1 MQPAAHSPQS
11 MPQPIADASGP
22 AKPRVTPRK
31 SLGQHFLVD
40 RGALARIVDAAAIE
54 PHDVVVEVG
63 PGTGLLTRPLA
74 ERAARVVAVEM
85 DAALADRLRSDLA
98 ALTNLEVVHA
108 DAREWDPAS
117 VGSPYKLV
125 ANLPYYAAAPIV
137 RRFLECSRPPRL
149 MVVTVQREVGQ
160 SMAARP
166 GRMRTLSVA
175 TQLYGLPRIVGYVRP
190 GSFRPP
196 PKVTSAIVRVDV
208 LDRPALALDDT
219 AAFFRLVHAGFGE
232 ARKQLRNSLGR
243 ALGMTG
249 PEVEAV
255 MAEAGVDHRLRAE
268 ALGLPEWGR
277 LYDAFRSRGL
287 C

>member
-1 MQPAAHSPQS
+1 MQREAHTPRTSTAACDSEQS
-11 MPQPIADASGP
+11 A
-22 AKPRVTPRK
+22 VVPRK

-40 RGALARIVDAAAIE
+40 RGALRRIVEAAEIE
-54 PHDVVVEVG
+54 PQDVVVEVG
-63 PGTGLLTRPLA
+63 PGTGLLTRLLC
-74 ERAARVVAVEM
+74 ESAARVVAVEM
-85 DAALADRLRSDLA
+85 DDGLA
-98 ALTNLEVVHA
+98 ARLSSGIGDPANLEVVHG
-108 DAREWDPAS
+108 DARVWDPAA
-117 VGSPYKLV
+117 VGEPYKLV

-137 RRFLECSRPPRL
+137 RRFLECSRPPRR

-160 SMAARP
+160 SMAATP

-175 TQLYGLPRIVGYVRP
+175 TQLYGLPRIVGYIRP

-208 LDRPALALDDT
+208 LDEPALALDDT
-219 AAFFRLVHAGFGE
+219 AAFFRLVHAGFGG
-232 ARKQLRNSLGR
+232 ARKQLRNSIGNSLG
-243 ALGMTG
+243 LSGTD
-249 PEVEAV
+249 VEAI
-255 MAEAGVDHRLRAE
+255 MADAGVDHRLRAE

>member
-1 MQPAAHSPQS
+1 MQREAHSPRLS
-11 MPQPIADASGP
+11 ANASESEQPSVVA
-22 AKPRVTPRK
+22 RK

-40 RGALARIVDAAAIE
+40 RGALRRIVDAAELE
-54 PHDVVVEVG
+54 PADVVVEVG
-63 PGTGLLTRPLA
+63 PGTGLLTRFLC
-74 ERAARVVAVEM
+74 ESAARVIAVEM
-85 DAALADRLRSDLA
+85 DGGLA
-98 ALTNLEVVHA
+98 ARLSSEIGDPANLEVIHG
-108 DAREWDPAS
+108 DAREWEPADL
-117 VGSPYKLV
+117 GEPYKLV

-137 RRFLECSRPPRL
+137 RRFLECSRPPQR

-175 TQLYGLPRIVGYVRP
+175 TQLYGTPRIVGYIRP

-208 LDRPALALDDT
+208 LGEPALTLDDT
-219 AAFFRLVHAGFGE
+219 AAFFRLVHAGFGG
-232 ARKQLRNSLGR
+232 ARKQLRNSIGHSLG
-243 ALGMTG
+243 LSGTD
-249 PEVEAV
+249 VEGI
-255 MAEAGVDHRLRAE
+255 MADAGVDHRLRAE

-277 LYDAFRSRGL
+277 LYTAFRCRGL

>member
-1 MQPAAHSPQS
+1 MQREAHTPRSP
-11 MPQPIADASGP
+11 ADAYGSEQP
-22 AKPRVTPRK
+22 HVLPRK

-40 RGALARIVDAAAIE
+40 RGALRRIVDAAELE
-54 PHDVVVEVG
+54 PQDVVVEVG
-63 PGTGLLTRPLA
+63 PGTGLLTRLLT
-74 ERAARVVAVEM
+74 EKAARVIAVEM
-85 DAALADRLRSDLA
+85 DEGLANRLSSSIGDPA
-98 ALTNLEVVHA
+98 NLEVVHG
-108 DAREWDPAS
+108 DAREWDPAA
-117 VGSPYKLV
+117 VGEPYKLV

-137 RRFLECSRPPRL
+137 RRFLECSRPPQC

-166 GRMRTLSVA
+166 GRMRTISVA
-175 TQLYGLPRIVGYVRP
+175 TQLYGVPRIVGYIRP

-208 LDRPALALDDT
+208 LDRPALPLDDT
-219 AAFFRLVHAGFGE
+219 AAFFRLVHAGFGG
-232 ARKQLRNSLGR
+232 ARKQLRNSLGHS
-243 ALGMTG
+243 LELPGQ
-249 PEVEAV
+249 EVEGI
-255 MAEAGVDHRLRAE
+255 MADADVDHRLRAE

>member
-1 MQPAAHSPQS
+1 MRRTAPDLQRTPPAWSSP
-11 MPQPIADASGP
+11 
-22 AKPRVTPRK
+22 TLHPRK

-40 RGALARIVDAAAIE
+40 RGALTRIVRAAELE
-54 PHDVVVEVG
+54 PTDVVVEVG
-63 PGTGLLTRPLA
+63 PGTGLLTRLLA
-74 ERAARVVAVEM
+74 ESAARVTAVEM
-85 DAALADRLRSDLA
+85 DGGLVARLSQDLGDLA
-98 ALTNLEVVHA
+98 NLEVLHG
-108 DAREWDPAS
+108 DAREWDPTD
-117 VGSPYKLV
+117 VGEPYKLV

-149 MVVTVQREVGQ
+149 MVVTVQREVAQ

-175 TQLYGLPRIVGYVRP
+175 TQLYGLPRIVGYIRP

-208 LDRPALALDDT
+208 LDSPALDLDDT
-219 AAFFRLVHAGFGE
+219 ASFFRLVHAGFGS
-232 ARKQLRNSLGR
+232 ARKQLRN
-243 ALGMTG
+243 ALGHALALTG
-249 PEVEAV
+249 QEVEGI
-255 MAEAGVDHRLRAE
+255 MAETGVDHRLRAG

-277 LYDAFRSRGL
+277 LYAAFRSRGL